1 MRVALSNA
9 IFSLWLWL
17 RSVQRRNCLK
27 SGTDMATLLQKLGE
41 YYPVREKDGICE
53 FYYRKEVSGKI
64 ETRLYRS
71 FDLGNSYLETKDGKD
86 WTDKRIRPK
95 SEFSLKVGLSQMR
108 CIREYGYQTGAK
120 PKLFSA
126 VSNKEFRRIWIG
138 IIQTLIVMNLQMET
152 PIHIEQVIDREK
164 KTIRTIGWVY
174 AHKNGEN
181 IL

>member
-1 MRVALSNA
+1 MSIALSNA

-27 SGTDMATLLQKLGE
+27 FGTDMATLLQKLGE

-53 FYYRKEVSGKI
+53 FYYREEVSGKI

-86 WTDKRIRPK
+86 WTDKRIKPK

-108 CIREYGYQTGAK
+108 CIREYEY
-120 PKLFSA
+120 L
-126 VSNKEFRRIWIG
+126 KEPLSEDWFRRIWIE
-138 IIQTLIVMNLQMET
+138 IVQTLIVENLQMET
-152 PIHIEQVIDREK
+152 PVHIEQVIDREK
-164 KTIRTIGWVY
+164 GIIKTIGWVF